1 MSIIFSSLQKK
12 TCAAKLNKKREI
24 KALVRT
30 FFYPPQKKHIS
41 LLFLAR
47 MWCTNHNRGK
57 GRGEGWEGA
66 LPGSERNK
74 TWAKKHSGNPKVVA
88 VRDGPKRKSKLMRV
102 TISKILV
109 LTRLHFAGLR
119 LIFRVNLI
127 CCSGCAS
134 GLMVLMRHSNRS
146 VHPMSSKSAVSLL
159 SLLGR

>member
-1 MSIIFSSLQKK
+1 MCGKVKQKK
-12 TCAAKLNKKREI
+12 RNKSPCAYFFFIPLKKNIFLSFFSRVCGVQITTEGRGAVKAGRERCPAPRGTRRGQKKR
-24 KALVRT
+24 
-30 FFYPPQKKHIS
+30 
-41 LLFLAR
+41 
-47 MWCTNHNRGK
+47 
-57 GRGEGWEGA
+57 
-66 LPGSERNK
+66 
-74 TWAKKHSGNPKVVA
+74 SGHPKSA
-88 VRDGPKRKSKLMRV
+88 AARDGPKRKSKLMRV

-134 GLMVLMRHSNRS
+134 GLMVLMRHSIRS